1 MSEDGAMRR
10 AKAARLARKFPAVLV
25 AIGRGELHLTGLLQ
39 LGPHLTEANLREV
52 LQLAK
57 HRTKT
62 EIAKLVRRLDPMPDV
77 PPRIEPL
84 GPPRTGMPRFSSSWS
99 AHVAA
104 MAGPVRHLAPGDRPS
119 DWVSDPL
126 VTPGV
131 LQANATETETD
142 ANETDVNETE
152 ANETELDADESDAKS
167 WGRVDAERWNSRLDR
182 PERYKIQFTATQG
195 YVDLLEEARDLLAHA
210 APKASL
216 DEVHLRALECL
227 VKQLRKKKYA
237 RPTSRASRSQSK
249 NASAAGTIATF
260 RRQSGAASPNATAVD
275 APT

>member
-1 MSEDGAMRR
+1 
-10 AKAARLARKFPAVLV
+10 VLV

-152 ANETELDADESDAKS
+152 ANETEANETELDADESDAKS